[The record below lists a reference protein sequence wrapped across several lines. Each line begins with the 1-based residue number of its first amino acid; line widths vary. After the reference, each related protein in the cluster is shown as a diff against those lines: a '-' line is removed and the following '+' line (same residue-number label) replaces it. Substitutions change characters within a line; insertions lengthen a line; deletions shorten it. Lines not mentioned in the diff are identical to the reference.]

1 LRAKWTPRGW
11 SRDARW
17 CSRVIQEDRSGR
29 TAPFLLRE
37 RRRRG
42 SQVAS
47 VPNGKGTRGGQPKR
61 KRRCRNRRRRDDGSQ
76 SVWKRSCE
84 PAWRGGCVA
93 SQLLRTSQGRAR
105 GFASP
110 EGTGRA
116 LAKR

>member
-1 LRAKWTPRGW
+1 
-11 SRDARW
+11 
-17 CSRVIQEDRSGR
+17 VIQEDRSGR